1 MSRNRKDKNGMV
13 PSAVFYAEK
22 FNHWTSFLSTYI
34 PVLYYLMLT
43 AFSVY
48 ASVVQPLVYMFMRL
62 WCSL

>member
-1 MSRNRKDKNGMV
+1 MV